1 MDNPDNTPM
10 WVAVVVTLAGTLGV
24 RELAA
29 QWLKQRGQHIE
40 SDHDRIK
47 DLEDENK
54 ELRQELSH
62 VKSELAQIKGIVSAW
77 AMATDDEALKEII
90 RETLS
95 K

>member
-1 MDNPDNTPM
+1 M
-10 WVAVVVTLAGTLGV
+10 WVAVVVTLAGTLGI
-24 RELAA
+24 RELTA
-29 QWLKQRGQHIE
+29 QWLKQRGEHSD

-54 ELRQELSH
+54 ELRQELSQ

-90 RETLS
+90 RETLA